1 VVFKRRLTVL
11 ALALLVGCVPPESTC
26 TERDISAWVPST
38 AEFATP
44 IRCDG
49 KIVGYD
55 LDIDSSKD
63 MTSRTWAI
71 AFDGPHPG
79 GVAAISADIDM
90 LTPTKRVATLYSGST
105 QLAEV
110 EGVLT
115 TVSASS
121 ASPVAA
127 GPLQRAFA
135 VTVPAGLHYR
145 GQIRNMRW

>member
-1 VVFKRRLTVL
+1 M
-11 ALALLVGCVPPESTC
+11 GCVPPDSTC
-26 TERDISAWVPST
+26 TERDVSAWVPST
-38 AEFATP
+38 TEFATP

-63 MTSRTWAI
+63 MTSRSWAI

-79 GVAAISADIDM
+79 GFAAISAEIDL
-90 LTPTKRVATLYSGST
+90 LTPTKRIATLYSGPT
-105 QLAEV
+105 KLAEV

-121 ASPVAA
+121 ASPVSP

-145 GQIRNMRW
+145 GQIRNLRW

>member
-1 VVFKRRLTVL
+1 MVFKRRLTVL
-11 ALALLVGCVPPESTC
+11 ALALFAGCVPPDSAC
-26 TERDISAWVPST
+26 TERDVSAWVPST

-44 IRCDG
+44 ILCDG
-49 KIVGYD
+49 RIVGYD

-63 MTSRTWAI
+63 MTARSWAI

-79 GVAAISADIDM
+79 GVAAISAEIDL
-90 LTPTKRVATLYSGST
+90 LTPTKRVATLYSGT
-105 QLAEV
+105 TKLAEV

-121 ASPVAA
+121 ASHVAP
-127 GPLQRAFA
+127 GPLQRAYT

>member
-1 VVFKRRLTVL
+1 MGSKQRLTVL
-11 ALALLVGCVPPESTC
+11 ALALFAGCVPPDATC
-26 TERDISAWVPST
+26 TERDVSAWVPST

-49 KIVGYD
+49 KIVGYQ

-63 MTSRTWAI
+63 LTSRSWAI

-79 GVAAISADIDM
+79 GFAAISAEIDL
-90 LTPTKRVATLYSGST
+90 LTPTKRVATLYSGT
-105 QLAEV
+105 TKLAEV

-121 ASPVAA
+121 ASPVAP

-145 GQIRNMRW
+145 GQIRNVKW